1 MYYRQIIDIVYPLAT
16 EGKIHIDCEKRCG
29 SELFPVHTKETTR
42 PPALLPVPGQG
53 VCFALPSV
61 NAGARREL
69 RVVPDDLIV
78 LSTFRF
84 TPESQEVLREV
95 AQSDVVFV
103 TRTDEFLDRLP
114 ETEILCAYSVPNN
127 VRELAPNLRWLQY
140 PGAGVDGLRPTG
152 LLNADSGIIITTA
165 SGIHATSISEYV
177 FGSMLMFNRTWPEMV
192 RLQDRHVW
200 PRNPGWYNLGGR
212 ELIDQTLGIIG
223 LGNIGQRIAHLA
235 KAFGMH
241 VIATRRSVDTDD
253 EAEQNGQ
260 HGQQESDVDMLYP
273 IAQLHEV
280 LQQSDYVVLA
290 VPLTEET
297 EALIGEPE
305 LRAMRRN
312 AYLVNIARGKV
323 IDEAALIRALREQ
336 WIAGAGLD
344 VTAEEPLPSDSPL
357 YAMPNVIL
365 TPHIAGESV
374 HYDSR
379 LTALFAD
386 NLQRYR
392 SGQPLRNLYD
402 PARGY

>member
-1 MYYRQIIDIVYPLAT
+1 MEARCFQSMRRGLLSHRRYYLSLPLPRR
-16 EGKIHIDCEKRCG
+16 GCG
-29 SELFPVHTKETTR
+29 QDGSIEL
-42 PPALLPVPGQG
+42 ALLSAGVKEGMGIVP
-53 VCFALPSV
+53 
-61 NAGARREL
+61 N
-69 RVVPDDLIV
+69 DLIV

-84 TPESQEVLREV
+84 APESQEVLRQA
-95 AQSDVVFV
+95 AQSEVVFV
-103 TRTDEFLDRLP
+103 TRTEEFLARLP

-127 VRELAPNLRWLQY
+127 VQELAPNLRWLQY

-152 LLNADSGIIITTA
+152 LLHTDSGIIITTA

-212 ELIDQTLGIIG
+212 ELIDQTLGVIG
-223 LGNIGQRIAHLA
+223 LGSIGRRIAHLA
-235 KAFGMH
+235 KAFGMR
-241 VIATRRSVDTDD
+241 VVATRRSVNTED
-253 EAEQNGQ
+253 GQ
-260 HGQQESDVDMLYP
+260 DGREEPDVDTLYSM
-273 IAQLHEV
+273 AQLHKV

-290 VPLTEET
+290 VPLTPET
-297 EALIGEPE
+297 EGLIGEPE

-336 WIAGAGLD
+336 WIAGVGLD
-344 VTAEEPLPSDSPL
+344 VTEEEPLPSDSPL

-365 TPHIAGESV
+365 TPHISGESV
-374 HYDSR
+374 HYDAR

-386 NLQRYR
+386 NLRRYR